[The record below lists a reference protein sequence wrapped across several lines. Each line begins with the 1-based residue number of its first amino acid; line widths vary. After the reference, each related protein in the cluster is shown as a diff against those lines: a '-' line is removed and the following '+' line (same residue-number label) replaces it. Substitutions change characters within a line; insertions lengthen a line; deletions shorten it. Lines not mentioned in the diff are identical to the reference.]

1 MEYMTEVSMNQ
12 NKPSRRV
19 MILLVGGRLTPNF
32 IGVLGYK
39 PDAVECLVSEDEKS
53 KYNDVLEVLSSL
65 PRLKLPTQPRLV
77 PAFDMQQIINACQ
90 QVINS
95 HPEAEI
101 LFNVTCATKV
111 MGIAAYEVAKQAKQQ
126 AIYVDTA
133 HARFLNLTNL
143 NEQPMPIQIGLEEY
157 LGFYGRHPH
166 KIFSFDKLSIPVE
179 VALNAAAY
187 LAEAGM
193 AAVETLT
200 IMRRQDRGK
209 GRRSIKLKRL
219 PSVEQWDVLCKLDHF
234 GLISDLSKSPDDAV
248 SYVITNDADW
258 SFVDGTWLEVYVW
271 HQATECKD
279 RQDHPLFDECD
290 LSMEI
295 PTQKG
300 ARKEIDVACIYQ
312 GQLLHCSCKSEHS
325 PFKTRHLDEL
335 RAVSS
340 LLGGRFCSRVFVTN
354 VHSPDEESGGRKDYQ
369 SFLQQAKDREIVVVT
384 GDELK
389 DIGAILRREAK
400 RPTYWR
406 V

>member
-1 MEYMTEVSMNQ
+1 LTC
-12 NKPSRRV
+12 PT
-19 MILLVGGRLTPNF
+19 LLVGGRLTPNF
-32 IGVLGYK
+32 IGVLGYQ

-65 PRLKLPTQPRLV
+65 PRLELPAQPRLV
-77 PAFDMQQIINACQ
+77 PAFDMQHIVGACQ

-133 HARFLNLTNL
+133 HARFLNLTDL
-143 NEQPMPIQIGLEEY
+143 NEQPMPIRIGLADY

-166 KIFSFDKLSIPVE
+166 KVFSFDKLSIPE
-179 VALNAAAY
+179 ETALDAAAY

-193 AAVETLT
+193 AAVETLAL
-200 IMRRQDRGK
+200 MRRQDRGK

-219 PSVEQWDVLCKLDHF
+219 PGLEQWDVLCKLNQF
-234 GLISDLSKSPDDAV
+234 GLIPDLSRSPDDTV
-248 SYVITNDADW
+248 RYVIANDADW
-258 SFVDGTWLEVYVW
+258 GFLDGTWLEAHVW
-271 HQATECKD
+271 HQATKCAD
-279 RQDHPLFDECD
+279 GQGCPLFNECD

-295 PTQKG
+295 PTQAG

-325 PFKTRHLDEL
+325 PFKTSNSRFGVVYQLSAL
-335 RAVSS
+335 RI
-340 LLGGRFCSRVFVTN
+340 
-354 VHSPDEESGGRKDYQ
+354 SPSG
-369 SFLQQAKDREIVVVT
+369 EV
-384 GDELK
+384 
-389 DIGAILRREAK
+389 
-400 RPTYWR
+400 
-406 V
+406 